1 MFLTHMQ
8 GESYPDQKSYQPQQ
22 EVSNVSTPSKA
33 FYPPTKLTR
42 ENTQGN

>member
-33 FYPPTKLTR
+33 FYPPTKLTQ